1 MPLKRPSNISLNR
14 GRRKFRYFVDRNLGF
29 NLLPDQLRRAGIEI
43 VVHDDI
49 YPQNERDP
57 WIFYQCGVQRLVVI
71 TSDTDFR
78 KSFPHMAAV
87 VLGKTCVIAFSRN
100 DYKSEV
106 RGSAFIKARAA
117 IEKALRMHKGR
128 YFIGV
133 VGMNGDFRICSES
146 PLPSRKTCDPKD
158 WNSFEQVC
166 RSAGRLPLAP
176 PH

>member
-1 MPLKRPSNISLNR
+1 
-14 GRRKFRYFVDRNLGF
+14 
-29 NLLPDQLRRAGIEI
+29 
-43 VVHDDI
+43 
-49 YPQNERDP
+49 
-57 WIFYQCGVQRLVVI
+57 
-71 TSDTDFR
+71 
-78 KSFPHMAAV
+78 MAAV

-117 IEKALRMHKGR
+117 IEKALTMHKGR

-158 WNSFEQVC
+158 WSSFEQVC